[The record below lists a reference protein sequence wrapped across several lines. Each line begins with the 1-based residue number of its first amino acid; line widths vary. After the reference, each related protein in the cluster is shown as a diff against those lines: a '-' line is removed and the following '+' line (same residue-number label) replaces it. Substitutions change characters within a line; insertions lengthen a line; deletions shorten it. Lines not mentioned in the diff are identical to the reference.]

1 MNSLG
6 FVGFQMKRSLTIGL
20 KMFSTSLGFGIH
32 PDKTFAEAI
41 LESADELEC

>member
-6 FVGFQMKRSLTIGL
+6 FVGFQMKRSLTIWL
-20 KMFSTSLGFGIH
+20 KIFSTSLGFGIH
-32 PDKTFAEAI
+32 PDKTFAKAI